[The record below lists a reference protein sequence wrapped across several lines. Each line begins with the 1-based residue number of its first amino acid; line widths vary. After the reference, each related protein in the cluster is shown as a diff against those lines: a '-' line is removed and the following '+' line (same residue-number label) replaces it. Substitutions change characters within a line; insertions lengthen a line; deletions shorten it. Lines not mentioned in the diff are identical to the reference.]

1 MSGTERHVPVV
12 SASEIAEYSYCALSW
27 QFQRSK
33 TAPAPPVTPSV
44 ERGRRV
50 HAEVGRTLFKVEH
63 ERQIFWLLTVVGYA
77 LLALALIVLL
87 REGAMNTS
95 SVTNYTS
102 ILLLLLG
109 ATIFFT
115 FALWKYY
122 QTRMVRKE
130 FGIPEGELL
139 YSDLDTSS
147 EVLYSETHQIS
158 GKPDYVL
165 RDEMTGA
172 YIPVEVKSG
181 RARKPYWNHIL
192 QLAAYCILVEERYG
206 TSVPYGTLVYG
217 NGDQHRIEFTPD
229 LREQVLATVDEMRAC
244 LEDGG
249 SARRNH
255 NAAVRCRSCAYREE
269 CGSALGDD
277 Q

>member
-1 MSGTERHVPVV
+1 MTGTEQHAPVV

-50 HAEVGRTLFKVEH
+50 HAEVGRTLFKVEQ
-63 ERQIFWLLTVVGYA
+63 ERRIFWLLTVVGYA

-87 REGAMNTS
+87 GEGAMKGTGE
-95 SVTNYTS
+95 NYTG
-102 ILLLLLG
+102 ILLLLVG
-109 ATIFFT
+109 ATAFFT

-122 QTRMVRKE
+122 QTRSVRKE

-139 YSDLDTSS
+139 YSDLDAPS
-147 EVLYSETHQIS
+147 EVLYSEAHLIS

-217 NGDQHRIEFTPD
+217 NGGQHRIEFTPD
-229 LREQVLATVDEMRAC
+229 LREQVLATVDEMRTC
-244 LEDGG
+244 LEDG

-255 NAAVRCRSCAYREE
+255 NAAVRCRSCAYRGE

-277 Q
+277 H